1 MFLRQSHVSAQKRS
15 SGQKPDRRTLKVAAA
30 CSPTVRSTI
39 GDGGLNFSVRNGKSE
54 PTDNEI
60 YGLWTDTVSVK
71 PMGRNVSSLL
81 FRPNGTFLYVVTG
94 LGYYEKQGVGELS
107 FYTEEHGNYIQSARN
122 IYFMSKKSVSWDLAL
137 NRPPVSTEVEQVIF
151 ESCTYEIEED
161 TLKISYISY
170 PADAPV
176 LTSQKYIRKKQLPD

>member
-1 MFLRQSHVSAQKRS
+1 MNNNRNQIKSFLKKSARLIAVLIIA
-15 SGQKPDRRTLKVAAA
+15 SGISA
-30 CSPTVRSTI
+30 CSSYMDAGP
-39 GDGGLNFSVRNGKSE
+39 E
-54 PTDNEI
+54 QTDNEI
-60 YGLWTDTVSVK
+60 YGLWTDTLSVK
-71 PMGRNVSSLL
+71 PFGRNVNSLL
-81 FRPNGTFLYVVTG
+81 FRPNGTFLYVVSG
-94 LGYYEKQGVGELS
+94 LGYYEKQGIGELS

-122 IYFMSKKSVSWDLAL
+122 IYFMSKKSVRWDLAL
-137 NRPPVSTEVEQVIF
+137 NRPPVSTEVERVIF